1 VTEELVTEA
10 KNDNFIT
17 LVLPGT
23 NKQFVDTYGIS
34 IIKNSLD
41 FLPNVRPMIV
51 KILEVIS
58 QQILKIKPDV
68 VFYYPT
74 ALTAPITAKYLRA
87 LSVLV
92 EMIPV
97 LSPTREFASSG
108 L

>member
-1 VTEELVTEA
+1 MTEELVTEA

-68 VFYYPT
+68 VF
-74 ALTAPITAKYLRA
+74 
-87 LSVLV
+87 
-92 EMIPV
+92 
-97 LSPTREFASSG
+97 
-108 L
+108 